1 MRRRNWN
8 QKNTRGAIMLESL
21 IVYPMTL
28 MLLFFILAIFS
39 VLFQRWN
46 LQTIA
51 NDAAA
56 RMAQTYRLN
65 EADEI
70 SGYVT
75 EDELTAVGPYRYVG
89 NVLTKNMEESIDKR
103 ISDYASWRLEK
114 STFTKHVQEPTIKT
128 VVHPD
133 ALGRRHLEVTITGA
147 YTVPFGEVMSY
158 FGFEYPIVYEVKA
171 YATCIDM
178 IDYINFVDYV
188 DTQTNLSGK
197 LVGFIDSI
205 LALFDNIFND

>member
-1 MRRRNWN
+1 
-8 QKNTRGAIMLESL
+8 MLESL

-89 NVLTKNMEESIDKR
+89 NVFTKNMEESIDKR

-114 STFTKHVQEPTIKT
+114 STFTKHVQEPSIKT
-128 VVHPD
+128 AVIPD

>member
-39 VLFQRWN
+39 VLFQRWH

-89 NVLTKNMEESIDKR
+89 NVFTKNMEESIDKR

>member
-1 MRRRNWN
+1 M
-8 QKNTRGAIMLESL
+8 AD
-21 IVYPMTL
+21 
-28 MLLFFILAIFS
+28 
-39 VLFQRWN
+39 
-46 LQTIA
+46 TI
-51 NDAAA
+51 
-56 RMAQTYRLN
+56 
-65 EADEI
+65 
-70 SGYVT
+70 YVVT
-75 EDELTAVGPYRYVG
+75 GCTGYVG
-89 NVLTKNMEESIDKR
+89 NVFTKNMEESIDKR

>member
-51 NDAAA
+51 NDAVA

-89 NVLTKNMEESIDKR
+89 NVFTKNMEESIDKR

>member
-89 NVLTKNMEESIDKR
+89 NVFTKNMEESIDKR